1 MSMLLDIDAYGKC
14 IKLYNKL
21 SVHVQRVIQCSM
33 SLTGLNINHYTIF
46 SLYWIS
52 ITDTPIK

>member
-1 MSMLLDIDAYGKC
+1 MLLDIDAYGKC

-21 SVHVQRVIQCSM
+21 SVHVQRAIQCSM